1 MSGQKWKIKGM
12 KNILFSYEFRK
23 TVATPTPTIT
33 AAQSYFWTEG
43 MASKTRKRN
52 ANKVEG

>member
-1 MSGQKWKIKGM
+1 MKEKQAHTHTILIHTNQLKMSGQKWKIKGM

-33 AAQSYFWTEG
+33 AAQS
-43 MASKTRKRN
+43 
-52 ANKVEG
+52 